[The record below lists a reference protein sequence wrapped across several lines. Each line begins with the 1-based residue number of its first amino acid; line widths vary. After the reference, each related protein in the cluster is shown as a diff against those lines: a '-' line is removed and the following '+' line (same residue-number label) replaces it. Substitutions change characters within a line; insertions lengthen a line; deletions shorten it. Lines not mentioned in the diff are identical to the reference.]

1 MRFDAIWLL
10 PAPGQRFVIRIDSV
24 YRDVS
29 SASARRVACGRS
41 RPIRPDGPAHPY
53 EETQ

>member
-24 YRDVS
+24 HRDVS

-41 RPIRPDGPAHPY
+41 RPIWPDGPAHPY